1 MVSIQCQTCNRKM
14 RVGEQAAGKSVR
26 CPCGSVIQ
34 VPVSVSSQPTIASG
48 GGSST
53 RGQSSTTSNAQENA
67 LFVHNCQCGRK
78 LRVPKSA
85 KAKTAKCPCGEAFE
99 IPPLHSKLP
108 PQKDSGSQKFSGS
121 PTTATP
127 VPTAIPVAIPTA
139 IPTAIPMNDVG
150 TDWEKDI
157 PAAPYGVG
165 VPVYQE
171 AVPLN
176 SANHFGSS
184 NFTSNPYSYS
194 ASQPSSEVNPY
205 LAQAIQER
213 SSSPGRGESYFD
225 GTVIGGIV
233 AMLIA
238 VVWFVGG
245 LSAGYIFFYPPVM
258 FVLGLIAVIR
268 GLLD

>member
-1 MVSIQCQTCNRKM
+1 
-14 RVGEQAAGKSVR
+14 
-26 CPCGSVIQ
+26 
-34 VPVSVSSQPTIASG
+34 
-48 GGSST
+48 
-53 RGQSSTTSNAQENA
+53 
-67 LFVHNCQCGRK
+67 
-78 LRVPKSA
+78 
-85 KAKTAKCPCGEAFE
+85 
-99 IPPLHSKLP
+99 
-108 PQKDSGSQKFSGS
+108 
-121 PTTATP
+121 
-127 VPTAIPVAIPTA
+127 
-139 IPTAIPMNDVG
+139 MNDVG

-184 NFTSNPYSYS
+184 NFASNPYSYS

-238 VVWFVGG
+238 FVWFVGG
-245 LSAGYIFFYPPVM
+245 LSAGYIFLLSTRDVCPGAYR
-258 FVLGLIAVIR
+258 GDR